1 MKSIN
6 YDSEGDILTVTF
18 AQANNQS
25 VRGIELNDNI
35 VLYYDTKTKEPV
47 ELILISYQAML
58 LAGANKPFKLN
69 GLLSL
74 PTSVRAVI
82 LRIVRRSAV
91 SNFLQLVETPNRK
104 VPASYPRA
112 VFTSS
117 AMQAVA

>member
-6 YDSEGDILTVTF
+6 YDSEGDVLTVTF

-47 ELILISYQAML
+47 QLILVSYQAML
-58 LAGANKPFKLN
+58 LAGAGKPLRLD
-69 GLLSL
+69 GLRSL
-74 PTSVRAVI
+74 PSSVRTIV

-91 SNFLQLVETPNRK
+91 SNFLQLVETPNRQ